1 MSLTIVKAPEARHT
15 GAQAEL
21 AAATAALA
29 EARRVLEAAQ
39 ERFERLAGPARAL
52 EAAKAALSEQ
62 NASHDGAV
70 LAWVD
75 ADCQGDRPE
84 LPVEVIESER
94 RIAQLTRDVRAVGT
108 MQPTVAAAVEASSA
122 SHAAAHRL
130 RDAALWA
137 CAPQACGPVLD
148 RALELLNAA
157 WREFAKIEGLK
168 AEAWQSAHQPNSLH
182 PDGSGPAHA
191 AWLRCGELIEATRA
205 RAGVEPDLVS
215 GRRLI
220 DRLLV
225 DPTAE
230 LE

>member
-1 MSLTIVKAPEARHT
+1 MPFAIVKKREAGLT
-15 GAQAEL
+15 GGQAEL
-21 AAATAALA
+21 ASATAALA

-39 ERFERLAGPARAL
+39 ERFERLAGPGRAL
-52 EAAKAALSEQ
+52 EAAKSVLGVHHAA
-62 NASHDGAV
+62 HDAEV
-70 LAWVD
+70 IAWVEEG
-75 ADCQGDRPE
+75 CQGDRPE
-84 LPVEVIESER
+84 LPAEVIESER
-94 RIAQLTRDVRAVGT
+94 RIAQLTNDARAVGT
-108 MQPTVAAAVEASSA
+108 MQPAVAAAVENASA
-122 SHAAAHRL
+122 AHAAAHRR

-137 CAPQACGPVLD
+137 CAAQACGPVLD

-205 RAGVEPDLVS
+205 RAGVAPDLVS

-225 DPTAE
+225 DPAAE